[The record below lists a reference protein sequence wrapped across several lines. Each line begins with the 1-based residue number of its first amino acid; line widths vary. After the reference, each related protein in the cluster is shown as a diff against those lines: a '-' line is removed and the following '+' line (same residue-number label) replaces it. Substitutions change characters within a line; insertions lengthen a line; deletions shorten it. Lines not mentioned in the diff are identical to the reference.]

1 MKTTML
7 NKKLPAFTL
16 TELLVVLVIVG
27 ILVML
32 ALPNLMPLITKAKS
46 TEAELQLNQIF
57 TMEKSYQM
65 TNSKFSNDLAEIS
78 FEAPKTVTEDGTAN
92 YQYEIIEASVSGFKA
107 RATAVVDF
115 DQDGTFDVWEI
126 DQDKKLINT
135 VKD

>member
-1 MKTTML
+1 MKTNIL

-46 TEAELQLNQIF
+46 TEAELQLNQIY
-57 TMEKSYQM
+57 TMEKTYQM
-65 TNSKFSNDLAEIS
+65 TYSKFCSDLGEIS
-78 FEAPKTVTEDGTAN
+78 FEAPKTITEDGNAN
-92 YQYEIIEASVSGFKA
+92 YQYEIVEASVGTFKA

>member
-1 MKTTML
+1 MKTNFL

-46 TEAELQLNQIF
+46 TEAELQLNQIY
-57 TMEKSYQM
+57 TMEKTYQM
-65 TNSKFSNDLAEIS
+65 TYSKFSNDFGEIS
-78 FEAPKTVTEDGTAN
+78 FEAPKTVIEDGTAN
-92 YQYEIIEASVSGFKA
+92 YQYEIIDASTNSFKA
-107 RATAVVDF
+107 RATAVADF

>member
-1 MKTTML
+1 MKTTFL
-7 NKKLPAFTL
+7 DKKLPAFTL

-46 TEAELQLNQIF
+46 TEAELQLNQVY
-57 TMEKSYQM
+57 TMEKTYQM
-65 TNSKFSNDLAEIS
+65 TNSKFSADLTEIS
-78 FEAPKTVTEDGTAN
+78 FEAPKTVKEDGTAN
-92 YQYEIIEASVSGFKA
+92 YQYEIIEASVNTFKA
-107 RATAVVDF
+107 RATAVADF
-115 DQDGTFDVWEI
+115 DQDGIFDVWEI